1 MRFGV
6 LFDIHVMYIL
16 FRKLWIILIMSANA
30 AMSETSS
37 STMLQLKESVGFS
50 YSATNLFLDLIR
62 GERAITVAFNSYMDV
77 MSSSDSRVSFRSV
90 EPIVVSYV
98 GFGICVVLGLLFA
111 ILMPL
116 AGLVFCCAR
125 CCGKCGGRVQLMD
138 SKKDPCKRTAYTICV
153 LLIVTVQLVA
163 VVLAFINNFLLHEA
177 LVNPDPKIG
186 ALSQLNLSILET
198 EQALRE
204 MFKMSMNTSS
214 VNLDDQKTRF
224 MSLVDGGLR
233 EFQSEFIR
241 KSNANLVLNPIGELQ
256 NTVRDFSV
264 NSEDPTLLKHFS
276 DSFVQLS
283 HKLPSIREDLISTLD
298 SNCRLELHLRC
309 SKLMHLAQTKLELRF
324 KVDQFQFEE
333 ASVFID
339 QLQRHQNELEN
350 LNEFNTTLNGL
361 ADVVNRAIVND
372 LDRAWTDL
380 ANSPST
386 REKLARSFEQY
397 LNQIYHFL
405 GNLQVQLHELSVHS
419 NPSFLK
425 LVEFSLYGGIA
436 LLCVPILILLLIYLG
451 LCFGICGRRPYEEAG
466 VCNRGVGANLLLA
479 GVGFVFLF
487 STLLMVFCTILF
499 IFGGPLQ
506 TEACRYLTG
515 RVPDGPKKLDDYVH
529 NSLQLLIENI
539 RRNTKLRQQQQQQ
552 QGHGQMN
559 GSTSVYS
566 DTHSLELALNISRA
580 RLTDAILTRCRNEP
594 FVDAISGGQLT
605 WPVLYEPIQAILE
618 ELINSFKGVNLIAPL
633 SQTVQLCTDMLN
645 RVDFVASANFS
656 ITTKQMGLPLTYIDD
671 LQGYLIELRSLQIPQ
686 LDAPIAALMQQ
697 VVSLDRL
704 REQTRNVYAKLDSIP
719 GLRLH
724 LQQQFSMFNEH
735 LATAV
740 KITMDVGLKK
750 LRPLLERELQL
761 AVIATWRDIPCYSLH
776 VAAKR
781 SVDAVCVTTLMPL
794 NAFWAGLGL
803 ALWLFIPLIIF
814 AVKLASLYRK
824 TEKYSSDY
832 EEPDYISYQ
841 GFYMRPS
848 SDYQVAPQKSRNKN
862 RQHKGYSLV
871 PQPC

>member
-1 MRFGV
+1 
-6 LFDIHVMYIL
+6 
-16 FRKLWIILIMSANA
+16 
-30 AMSETSS
+30 
-37 STMLQLKESVGFS
+37 
-50 YSATNLFLDLIR
+50 
-62 GERAITVAFNSYMDV
+62 
-77 MSSSDSRVSFRSV
+77 
-90 EPIVVSYV
+90 
-98 GFGICVVLGLLFA
+98 
-111 ILMPL
+111 MPL
-116 AGLVFCCAR
+116 AGLIFCCAR

-163 VVLAFINNFLLHEA
+163 VILAFINNFLLHEA

-276 DSFVQLS
+276 DSFVQLT

-333 ASVFID
+333 ASTFIE

-397 LNQIYHFL
+397 LNQIYQFL
-405 GNLQVQLHELSVHS
+405 GNLQTQLRELSVHS

-451 LCFGICGRRPYEEAG
+451 LCF
-466 VCNRGVGANLLLA
+466 ANLLLA

-539 RRNTKLRQQQQQQ
+539 RRNTKLHQQQQQQ
-552 QGHGQMN
+552 QGHGQMT

-580 RLTDAILTRCRNEP
+580 RLADAILTRCRNAP

-618 ELINSFKGVNLIAPL
+618 ELINSFKSVNLIAPL

-656 ITTKQMGLPLTYIDD
+656 ITTRQMGLPLTYIDD

-686 LDAPIAALMQQ
+686 LDAPIAALVQQ
-697 VVSLDRL
+697 VISLDRL
-704 REQTRNVYAKLDSIP
+704 REQTRDVYAKLDSIP

-724 LQQQFSMFNEH
+724 LQQQFNQFNEN

-824 TEKYSSDY
+824 TERYSSDY

-848 SDYQVAPQKSRNKN
+848 SDYQAAPHQAK
-862 RQHKGYSLV
+862 HKRLSQTELL
-871 PQPC
+871 

>member
-1 MRFGV
+1 MHL
-6 LFDIHVMYIL
+6 LFCYIHVMRIL
-16 FRKLWIILIMSANA
+16 HQNFWVFLLLSTSAV
-30 AMSETSS
+30 MSETTSP
-37 STMLQLKESVGFS
+37 TILQLKESVGFS
-50 YSATNLFLDLIR
+50 YSLTNLFLDLIR
-62 GERAITVAFNSYMDV
+62 GERAITVAFNSYINV

-90 EPIVVSYV
+90 EPSRIDRGSGLLRDDIQAVVVSYV
-98 GFGICVVLGLLFA
+98 GFGVCVVLGLLFA

-116 AGLVFCCAR
+116 GGLVFCCAR

-138 SKKDPCKRTAYTICV
+138 SKKDPCKRTAYTIFV
-153 LLIVTVQLVA
+153 LLIVTIQLVA

-256 NTVRDFSV
+256 N
-264 NSEDPTLLKHFS
+264 
-276 DSFVQLS
+276 
-283 HKLPSIREDLISTLD
+283 
-298 SNCRLELHLRC
+298 
-309 SKLMHLAQTKLELRF
+309 SKLKLFCDFAIRLLNESHIS
-324 KVDQFQFEE
+324 FQFEE
-333 ASVFID
+333 ASTFID

-350 LNEFNTTLNGL
+350 LNEVSFFVVAASMFNTTVNGL
-361 ADVVNRAIVND
+361 ADVVKRAIAND

-405 GNLQVQLHELSVHS
+405 GNVQIQLRELSVHS

-479 GVGFVFLF
+479 GVGFIFLF
-487 STLLMVFCTILF
+487 STLLMVFCTVLF
-499 IFGGPLQ
+499 ILGGPLQ

-529 NSLQLLIENI
+529 NSLQLLIENM
-539 RRNTKLRQQQQQQ
+539 RRNTKLLQQQQEQ
-552 QGHGQMN
+552 QGHEKMDGN
-559 GSTSVYS
+559 ISVYS

-618 ELINSFKGVNLIAPL
+618 ELISSFKGVNLIAPL
-633 SQTVQLCTDMLN
+633 SLTVQLCTDMLN

-656 ITTKQMGLPLTYIDD
+656 TTTKQMGLPLTYIDD

-686 LDAPIAALMQQ
+686 LDAPISALAQQ

-704 REQTRNVYAKLDSIP
+704 RAQTRDVYAKLDSIP

-724 LQQQFSMFNEH
+724 LQQQLSVFSEH

-803 ALWLFIPLIIF
+803 ALWLFIPLIVF

-848 SDYQVAPQKSRNKN
+848 SDYQVAPQ
-862 RQHKGYSLV
+862 
-871 PQPC
+871 